1 MDNLWKK
8 YAGDFNSM
16 TDDEVDDTVS
26 DEQEKLKEAQEWL
39 DAVASWK
46 AAGKPRRTPMNKPN
60 HVPPGDA
67 APRHIGYDLRE
78 IGVLEGV
85 RRDAARDREQKKNF
99 IAAADE
105 AYEKMQQTQPHNW
118 TVPVLIALI
127 IVALLMLGLS
137 LDVQATVDAVN
148 MEMTNETD

>member
-1 MDNLWKK
+1 MDNLWKQ
-8 YAGDFNSM
+8 YAGDLNSM

-46 AAGKPRRTPMNKPN
+46 AAGKPRRTPMDN
-60 HVPPGDA
+60 HSNAG
-67 APRHIGYDLRE
+67 PR
-78 IGVLEGV
+78 GVYMGQIMAECNCPTPETCQHLG
-85 RRDAARDREQKKNF
+85 RCWAMRDIEMLDRVLKRTTDRMSEP
-99 IAAADE
+99 
-105 AYEKMQQTQPHNW
+105 QPHNW
-118 TVPVLIALI
+118 TGSVFIALI

-148 MEMTNETD
+148 GGLDT

>member
-1 MDNLWKK
+1 MDNLWKQ
-8 YAGDFNSM
+8 YAGDLNSM

-46 AAGKPRRTPMNKPN
+46 AAGKPRRTPMDKPN
-60 HVPPGDA
+60 HIPPGDA

-78 IGVLEGV
+78 IEMLDRVLK
-85 RRDAARDREQKKNF
+85 RTTDRMSEP
-99 IAAADE
+99 
-105 AYEKMQQTQPHNW
+105 QPHHW

-127 IVALLMLGLS
+127 IVALLMLGLMLGLS

-148 MEMTNETD
+148 EGLDT

>member
-26 DEQEKLKEAQEWL
+26 DEHEKLKEAQEWL
-39 DAVASWK
+39 EAVASWK
-46 AAGKPRRTPMNKPN
+46 AAGKPRRTPMNKYI
-60 HVPPGDA
+60 PPRVETKEDYSQTLKA
-67 APRHIGYDLRE
+67 LRVIE
-78 IGVLEGV
+78 MLE
-85 RRDAARDREQKKNF
+85 RAHMRTQP
-99 IAAADE
+99 
-105 AYEKMQQTQPHNW
+105 QPHNW
-118 TVPVLIALI
+118 TGSVFIALI
-127 IVALLMLGLS
+127 IMALLMLGLS

>member
-1 MDNLWKK
+1 MDNLWKQ
-8 YAGDFNSM
+8 YAGDLNSM

-46 AAGKPRRTPMNKPN
+46 AAGKPRRTPMDKPN
-60 HVPPGDA
+60 HIPPGDA

-78 IGVLEGV
+78 IEMLDRVLK
-85 RRDAARDREQKKNF
+85 RTTDRMSEP
-99 IAAADE
+99 
-105 AYEKMQQTQPHNW
+105 QPHNW
-118 TVPVLIALI
+118 TVPVFIALI

-148 MEMTNETD
+148 EEITNETE